1 MNTHIHST
9 SSSTMTP
16 ENDRSTHYLPKL
28 YTRNI
33 PWGIFAV
40 AALLA
45 ASVGG
50 LGIAYGDMEL
60 KVLAFAGIIGFVIV
74 MAIYQKPELGAY
86 LLTIMVFTNA
96 SDLMTTQGLPSI
108 NKPLVAVIGVSII
121 ANYFLQT
128 GKFKLPQ
135 MGRAEWTL
143 LLFYGVI
150 VSSSL
155 VSSDLGDA
163 LNVIID
169 VTKDILIGII
179 IFVTL
184 DTREKWETCLRVFL
198 ATMTIVGGL
207 GVVKMM
213 SGTEQTFLGL
223 AQLSIIGQLDA
234 SGTLRYGGPIG
245 ESNMWGQVLAASVP
259 LALYQLR
266 YEKNGRRRLLALLAS
281 LVLLLAVIF
290 TNSRGA
296 FLAMGLILPLVA
308 LEMKIRPVQM
318 MVGALVIISMFILLP
333 SNYTERLF
341 SLRAVFQTN
350 DEYALYQDSSFVS
363 RNNQMKAGMAM
374 FWDHPFLGVGF
385 GNYSNHYWK
394 YASEL
399 GLVNSTYRAS
409 AQGRKNPHSLYV
421 EILSEMGLAGFLT
434 FAFFF
439 FSLFASLWRS
449 YKKYDEYHI
458 HTSWTSW
465 TVALIFSLT
474 TFLISG
480 MFLHGLLFRYI
491 WVLIGF
497 AMSAVAIN
505 REILQAMYQKN
516 QIQWQG

>member
-1 MNTHIHST
+1 MTVQT
-9 SSSTMTP
+9 KSSPPNAEQRTQSLL
-16 ENDRSTHYLPKL
+16 EL
-28 YTRNI
+28 YTRSI
-33 PWGIFAV
+33 PWSVFAIV
-40 AALLA
+40 ALI
-45 ASVGG
+45 ASVVGA
-50 LGIAYGDMEL
+50 LGIAYGDLEL
-60 KVLAFAGIIGFVIV
+60 KVFAFAGIIGFVVV

-96 SDLMTTQGLPSI
+96 SDLMTTQGLPSV
-108 NKPLVAVIGVSII
+108 NKPLVAVIGVSIL
-121 ANYFLQT
+121 ANTFLQT
-128 GKFKLPQ
+128 GKFKLPT

-143 LLFYGVI
+143 LLFYGV
-150 VSSSL
+150 VVASSL
-155 VSSDLGDA
+155 VSSDFGDA

-207 GVVKMM
+207 GVFKMI
-213 SGTEQTFLGL
+213 SGTEQTFFGL

-266 YEKNGRRRLLALLAS
+266 YEKNSRRKVLALAAS

-296 FLAMGLILPLVA
+296 FLAMGLILPLIA
-308 LEMKIRPVQM
+308 IEMKIRPVQM
-318 MVGALVIISMFILLP
+318 MIGALVIALMFMLLP
-333 SNYTERLF
+333 SNYAERLF
-341 SLRAVFQTN
+341 SIKAIFQTNN

-363 RNNQMKAGMAM
+363 RQNQMKAGMAM

-385 GNYSNHYWK
+385 GNYSAHYWK

-399 GLVNSTYRAS
+399 GLVNSTYRAGT
-409 AQGRKNPHSLYV
+409 QGPKNPHSLYV
-421 EILSEMGLAGFLT
+421 EILSEMGLAGFFT
-434 FAFFF
+434 FSFFF
-439 FSLFASLWRS
+439 FSLFISLWQA
-449 YKKYDEYHI
+449 YKKYDDYHI

-465 TVALIFSLT
+465 TIALIFSLT

-480 MFLHGLLFRYI
+480 MFLHGLLFRFI

-497 AMSAVAIN
+497 AMAAVAIN
-505 REILQAMYQKN
+505 RQILQTMRQKN
-516 QIQWQG
+516 QLQWQEQEV

>member
-1 MNTHIHST
+1 MTVQT
-9 SSSTMTP
+9 KSSPPGAEQRTQ
-16 ENDRSTHYLPKL
+16 YLPEL
-28 YTRNI
+28 YARSI
-33 PWGIFAV
+33 PWSVFAIV
-40 AALLA
+40 ALI
-45 ASVGG
+45 ASVVGA
-50 LGIAYGDMEL
+50 LGIAYGDLEL
-60 KVLAFAGIIGFVIV
+60 KVFAFAGIIGFVVV
-74 MAIYQKPELGAY
+74 MTIYQKPELGAY

-96 SDLMTTQGLPSI
+96 SDLMTNEGLPSV
-108 NKPLVAVIGVSII
+108 NKPLVAVIGVSIL
-121 ANYFLQT
+121 ANFFLQT
-128 GKFKLPQ
+128 GKFKLPT

-143 LLFYGVI
+143 LLFYGII
-150 VSSSL
+150 VTSSL
-155 VSSDLGDA
+155 VSSDFGDA
-163 LNVIID
+163 LSVIID

-198 ATMTIVGGL
+198 ATMAIVGGL
-207 GVVKMM
+207 GVFKMI
-213 SGTEQTFLGL
+213 SGTEQTFFGL

-266 YEKNGRRRLLALLAS
+266 YEKNTRRKLLALAAS
-281 LVLLLAVIF
+281 LILLLAVIF

-296 FLAMGLILPLVA
+296 FLAMGLILPLIA
-308 LEMKIRPVQM
+308 IEMKIRPLQM
-318 MVGALVIISMFILLP
+318 MIGALVIVLMFMLLP
-333 SNYTERLF
+333 SNYAERLF
-341 SLRAVFQTN
+341 SIKAIFQTN

-363 RNNQMKAGMAM
+363 RQNQMKAGMAM

-385 GNYSNHYWK
+385 GNFSNHYWD
-394 YASEL
+394 YADKL

-409 AQGRKNPHSLYV
+409 VQGKKNPHSLYV

-439 FSLFASLWRS
+439 LSLFLSLWQA
-449 YKKYDEYHI
+449 YKKYDDYHI

-480 MFLHGLLFRYI
+480 LFLHGLLFRFI

-497 AMSAVAIN
+497 AMAAVAIN
-505 REILQAMYQKN
+505 RQILQTMRQKN
-516 QIQWQG
+516 QLQWQEQEV